1 MKRIGNFQCDTALE
15 REQRKQSETGGA
27 VGDKMS
33 KRRKN
38 SQIPWLTRVATV
50 SLFATMTGVLSAQA
64 GPLYNGGPVIGG
76 TPDVYFIW
84 YGNWDSSDTASSLLS
99 SFVTSLSGSAYL
111 GTEMTMAGDG
121 MVIYKGSTSISST
134 QNSSLYLGGLSNPS
148 TQIKTIVQNT
158 LASGYLPYDPLGI
171 YDVLTAPGLFVNG
184 FNTKFCGFHGSTN
197 WGKNTLGTQYGFIG
211 DPTASQ
217 TGCYV
222 QSNSPNGNFG
232 ADAMASVIAHELIE
246 TVTDPTGT
254 AWWDSKRRSSTYG
267 YEDADMCA
275 WNFGSTLAT
284 PSGAKYNYTSSTGEK
299 YLLQQEWVNTG
310 GGLGYN
316 GGYCGMSGGGSGAFA
331 LNGNLGFDT
340 ALSDVVQEPEPGTLT
355 LVGSAL
361 AGLAFI
367 RRRRKA
373 NA

>member
-1 MKRIGNFQCDTALE
+1 MGRARRILTASLLA
-15 REQRKQSETGGA
+15 TTVLGA
-27 VGDKMS
+27 LAAKAS
-33 KRRKN
+33 
-38 SQIPWLTRVATV
+38 PT
-50 SLFATMTGVLSAQA
+50 
-64 GPLYNGGPVIGG
+64 YNGGPVISG

-84 YGNWDSSDTASSLLS
+84 YGNWGSNSASTILPGL
-99 SFVTSLSGSAYL
+99 VQALSGSVYL

-121 MVIYKGSTSISST
+121 LVNYDGSTSISSSL
-134 QNSSLYLGGLSNPS
+134 NSSLYLGGLSNPTS
-148 TQIKTIVQNT
+148 QIKSIVQGV
-158 LASGYLPYDPLGI
+158 LANGLLPYDPLGI
-171 YDVLTAPGLFVNG
+171 YDVLTAPGLNVSG

-197 WGKNTLGTQYGFIG
+197 WGKGSLGTQYGFIG

-217 TGCYV
+217 TGCYI

-275 WNFGSTLAT
+275 WNFGAT
-284 PSGAKYNYTSSTGEK
+284 NTTASGALYNFTSSTGTD

-316 GGYCGMSGGGSGAFA
+316 GGHCGMSGGGSAAFA
-331 LNGNLGFDT
+331 MNGGSGLDG
-340 ALSDVVQEPEPGTLT
+340 ALSDVALVPEPSTSTLF
-355 LVGSAL
+355 GFAL
-361 AGLAFI
+361 AGLAVL
-367 RRRRKA
+367 RRRRTGR
-373 NA
+373 N

>member
-1 MKRIGNFQCDTALE
+1 MR
-15 REQRKQSETGGA
+15 A
-27 VGDKMS
+27 VSGS
-33 KRRKN
+33 
-38 SQIPWLTRVATV
+38 V
-50 SLFATMTGVLSAQA
+50 FATAMLGTVAAQA
-64 GPLYNGGPVIGG
+64 GPIYNGGPVIGG

-84 YGNWDSSDTASSLLS
+84 YGNWGSNSASSILPG
-99 SFVTSLSGSAYL
+99 FVQTLSGSTYL

-121 MVIYKGSTSISST
+121 LVAYAGATSISSS

-148 TQIKTIVQNT
+148 SQIQSIVQNT
-158 LASGYLPYDPLGI
+158 LAHGLLPYDPLGV
-171 YDVLTAPGLFVNG
+171 YDVLTAPGLYVSG

-197 WGKNTLGTQYGFIG
+197 WGRNTLGTQYGFIG

-217 TGCYV
+217 TGCYI

-275 WNFGSTLAT
+275 WNFGPTGLT
-284 PSGAKYNYTSSTGEK
+284 PSGARYNYTSSKGTN

-310 GGLGYN
+310 GG
-316 GGYCGMSGGGSGAFA
+316 GGYCGMSGGGSGASGT
-331 LNGNLGFDT
+331 NGVSGFDV
-340 ALSDVVQEPEPGTLT
+340 ALSDAVEAPEPSTLT
-355 LVGSAL
+355 LTGSAL
-361 AGLAFI
+361 AGLAI
-367 RRRRKA
+367 LRRRRSRAAAK
-373 NA
+373 NLRDWTLVR